1 MFNETSTLKMLLS
14 EVHKV
19 LKIYLTIP
27 IANAEK
33 CFSALKRIKTYLCNL
48 MTEECLKNCMILHV
62 HREKKNDQH
71 NLGVIAKE
79 FINDRRKFY
88 FGNF

>member
-1 MFNETSTLKMLLS
+1 MLLS

-48 MTEECLKNCMILHV
+48 MTEERLMFT
-62 HREKKNDQH
+62 EKKKYDQH
-71 NLGVIAKE
+71 NLEAIAKE